1 MCVSEDPVL
10 KPGGSVPKED
20 DASPTYP
27 VDWRIRIVTHLTQDV
42 APAYPGGPSHKAGAL
57 VVQSTPGKDAK
68 GQAMGFA
75 TPSAVGLALSLAI
88 RASEEAAGLRTAL
101 NRTRSVSPFGESAS
115 VTMES
120 IPDLYD
126 FFERCMTSV
135 TFSFQA
141 LEGYCNEVISYK
153 AP

>member
-1 MCVSEDPVL
+1 M
-10 KPGGSVPKED
+10 
-20 DASPTYP
+20 
-27 VDWRIRIVTHLTQDV
+27 THLTQDV
-42 APAYPGGPSHKAGAL
+42 APAYPGGPAHKAGAL
-57 VVQSTPGKDAK
+57 VVQSTPGKGAK
-68 GQAMGFA
+68 GQPMGFA

-88 RASEEAAGLRTAL
+88 RASEEAAGLRAAL

-153 AP
+153 APAPWRSALPFPDPEHPRL